1 MRVRQSDLSS
11 YMRCPKQYW
20 FDREG
25 IYPREQSSALSF
37 GTAIHEAV
45 LEMEVARDLQV
56 GLNHF
61 NKIWNDLEGHDL
73 AYDYLLPRNSH
84 EGYRNMAT
92 QILEDWWQIIQWDQD
107 VVIGREHYFEVPFGK
122 RGHTLT
128 GTVDKVTL
136 RMVGSSQVVLISD
149 YKTGAKAPTRD
160 YLRQNVQF
168 TVYSYAS
175 TQPEFWRT
183 IPGGLEIMENVKDHP
198 RVGEWVHLRGPRR
211 IDAGPRI
218 QRDYNR
224 LEMAVDALEDA
235 TTLGVFMPNLA
246 GDVCE
251 YCPFR
256 VPCGLPSREQELA
269 GE

>member
-1 MRVRQSDLSS
+1 MAITVRQSDLSS

-37 GTAIHEAV
+37 GTAIHDAV
-45 LEMEVARDLQV
+45 LEMEVARDLKV
-56 GLNHF
+56 GTDRY
-61 NKIWNDLEGHDL
+61 KAIWNNLEAHDL
-73 AYDYLLPRNSH
+73 AYDYILPRNSH
-84 EGYRNMAT
+84 EGYLSMGM

-107 VVIGREHYFEVPFGK
+107 VVLGREHFFEVPLGK

-128 GTVDKVTL
+128 GTVDKLAL

-149 YKTGAKAPTRD
+149 YKTSAKAPTRD
-160 YLRQNVQF
+160 YLRNNVQF
-168 TVYSYAS
+168 SAYSYAS

-183 IPGGLEIMENVKDHP
+183 IPGGLDIMANVAKHP
-198 RVGEWVHLRGPRR
+198 RVGEWVHLRGPKR
-211 IDAGPRI
+211 IDAGERV

-235 TTLGVFMPNLA
+235 TALSVFMPNLA
-246 GDVCE
+246 GDVCQ
-251 YCPFR
+251 YCPYR
-256 VPCGLPSREQELA
+256 NPCGLPSLEE
-269 GE
+269 E